1 MLNLNSLR
9 QLIGAVYDELP
20 NIPIALRADAVPSPE
35 SLTQK
40 FLESFAQKEDG
51 QDLLFRLTKKFLES
65 FTQKED
71 GQDLLFRYKLGIYQI
86 RDLNSQAFRYANQTS
101 TRMSA
106 VQQSVTEHWETVT
119 NLQENLTKLPQLSK
133 QLDEINR
140 SVTELERFMAQTQIA
155 FLSLEA
161 LDDQIKDLKVRRQ
174 LPSLMDVS

>member
-40 FLESFAQKEDG
+40 FLESFA
-51 QDLLFRLTKKFLES
+51 
-65 FTQKED
+65 QKED

>member
-1 MLNLNSLR
+1 MFNLNSLR
-9 QLIGAVYDELP
+9 QIIGAVYDELP
-20 NIPIALRADAVPSPE
+20 NIPINLRADAVPSE
-35 SLTQK
+35 
-40 FLESFAQKEDG
+40 E
-51 QDLLFRLTKKFLES
+51 
-65 FTQKED
+65 
-71 GQDLLFRYKLGIYQI
+71 RYKLGIYQI
-86 RDLNSQAFRYANQTS
+86 CDINSQAFRYANQTS

-106 VQQSVTEHWETVT
+106 VQQYVNENWETVT

-155 FLSLEA
+155 FLALEA